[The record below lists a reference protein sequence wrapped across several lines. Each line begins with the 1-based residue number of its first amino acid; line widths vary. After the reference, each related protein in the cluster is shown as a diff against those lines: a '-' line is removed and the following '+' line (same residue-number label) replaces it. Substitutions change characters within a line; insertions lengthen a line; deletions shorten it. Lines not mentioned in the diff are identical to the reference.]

1 MTAVAN
7 LRPSE
12 LRGIRSEGMLLAA
25 GGERLQSMVCAA
37 QSPVGLQAIA
47 FGSDTHVL
55 LQIKSK
61 TSQQLMGF
69 SEATD
74 PGVVVR

>member
-1 MTAVAN
+1 
-7 LRPSE
+7 
-12 LRGIRSEGMLLAA
+12 MLLAA

-37 QSPVGLQAIA
+37 NAPAGLQATA
-47 FGSDTHVL
+47 FGSESHVL
-55 LQIKSK
+55 LQIKG
-61 TSQQLMGF
+61 TETQRLMGF